1 MRDDELEKIILHLQT
16 VRDLAYEHYSK
27 AVYSMMKN
35 DNADKSEVEYLMD
48 GLLDFC
54 DEKRFVDIYIKLAKH
69 FFYKYPK
76 TVTSHVKLYLSYYE
90 GDGNFESAE
99 NT

>member
-1 MRDDELEKIILHLQT
+1 MRDDELEKIILHLQV
-16 VRDLAYEHYSK
+16 VRNYSYEHYSK
-27 AVYSMMKN
+27 AVDSMMKN
-35 DNADKSEVEYLMD
+35 GNAKEYEVEYLMD

-54 DEKRFVDIYIKLAKH
+54 DEKRFVDIYIELAKH

-76 TVTSHVKLYLSYYE
+76 MVTSHVKLYLTYYE
-90 GDGNFESAE
+90 GDENFESTE